1 MAGVPGIAS
10 IAAGLEAGQLPRRD
24 HGKLFHQL
32 RSACDDVEQTMI
44 KNAVTNSAVSGEA
57 R

>member
-32 RSACDDVEQTMI
+32 RSACDDVEQT
-44 KNAVTNSAVSGEA
+44 
-57 R
+57 